1 MKVFS
6 EAKMLNSYLFSLKKD
21 KNTSFGFVPTMGAL
35 HQGHISLIQSCTAK
49 SDISVASI
57 YVNPTQFNNQE
68 DFDKYPN
75 TIGKDLEMLEK
86 AGCDIVF
93 VPKFDQVYGN
103 EAVHRVYDLDGLDI
117 VLEGAN
123 RPGHFQGV
131 CNVVHHL
138 LDIVKPDFLFLGQK
152 DFQQTVV
159 LKKLL
164 NIINSPVEIIV
175 CPIVREENGLAMS
188 SRNVRLSEKGRNK
201 AAFISETLQRIKK
214 SRNLPLSTVLQK
226 ERAFLNTEPN
236 AHLDYLEMVDGRTLK
251 PITDW
256 EDCDYKVVLVVVIYE
271 GVRLLDNEVLD

>member
-21 KNTSFGFVPTMGAL
+21 KNISVGYVPTMGAL
-35 HQGHISLIQSCTAK
+35 HQGHISLIQSCIAK
-49 SDISVASI
+49 SDISIASI

-75 TIGKDLEMLEK
+75 TISQDLEMLEK

-103 EAVHRVYDLDGLDI
+103 EAIHRVYDLDGLDL

-131 CNVVHHL
+131 CNVVHRL
-138 LDIVKPDFLFLGQK
+138 LDIVQPDFLFLGQK

-164 NIINSPVEIIV
+164 NIINSPVEVVV

-201 AAFISETLQRIKK
+201 AAFISKTLQRIKN
-214 SRNLPLSTVLQK
+214 SRNLPLSSVLEK
-226 ERAFLNTEPN
+226 ERAFLNTEPS
-236 AHLDYLEMVDGRTLK
+236 AYLDYLEMVDGRTLK
-251 PITDW
+251 SISDW
-256 EDCDYKVVLVVVIYE
+256 DESDFMVVLIVVIYE
-271 GVRLLDNEVLD
+271 GVRLLDNEVLA

>member
-21 KNTSFGFVPTMGAL
+21 KNISFGYVPTMGAL
-35 HQGHISLIQSCTAK
+35 HQGHISLIQSCIAR
-49 SDISVASI
+49 SDISIASI

-75 TIGKDLEMLEK
+75 TISQDLEMLEK

-103 EAVHRVYDLDGLDI
+103 EAIHRVYDLDGLDL

-131 CNVVHHL
+131 CNVVHRL
-138 LDIVKPDFLFLGQK
+138 LDIVQPDFLFLGQK

-164 NIINSPVEIIV
+164 NIINSPVEVVV

-201 AAFISETLQRIKK
+201 AAFISKTLQRIKN
-214 SRNLPLSTVLQK
+214 SRNLPLSSVLEK
-226 ERAFLNTEPN
+226 ERAFLNTEPS
-236 AHLDYLEMVDGRTLK
+236 AYLDYLEMVDGRTLK
-251 PITDW
+251 SISDW
-256 EDCDYKVVLVVVIYE
+256 DESDFMVVLVVVIYE
-271 GVRLLDNEVLD
+271 GVRLLDNEVLA